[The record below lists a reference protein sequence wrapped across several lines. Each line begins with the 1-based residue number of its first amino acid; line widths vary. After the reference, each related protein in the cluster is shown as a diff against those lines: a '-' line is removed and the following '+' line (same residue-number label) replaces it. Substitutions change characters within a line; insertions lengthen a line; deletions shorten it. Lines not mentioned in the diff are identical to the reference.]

1 MSTLAERLLAGAAD
15 HEPHRQAAI
24 RLLIEDAHSAW
35 LDNKTFTDVCVDDA
49 GERAYI
55 DWAAART
62 AFDNGVFDRW
72 ASTTERRLL
81 DFTIAIGEDRFGLSR
96 MNLRQTALINMAMI
110 RALPEA
116 VAQRIGP

>member
-1 MSTLAERLLAGAAD
+1 MSTIAERLLAGAAD

-24 RLLIEDAHSAW
+24 RLLIEDDHSAW
-35 LDNKTFTDVCVDDA
+35 LDNEVFTNACVDDD

-62 AFDNGVFDRW
+62 AFDNGAFDRW
-72 ASTTERRLL
+72 ASTERALL
-81 DFTIAIGEDRFGLSR
+81 DFAIAIGEDRFGFSG
-96 MNLRQTALINMAMI
+96 MNLRQTALIHIAMI